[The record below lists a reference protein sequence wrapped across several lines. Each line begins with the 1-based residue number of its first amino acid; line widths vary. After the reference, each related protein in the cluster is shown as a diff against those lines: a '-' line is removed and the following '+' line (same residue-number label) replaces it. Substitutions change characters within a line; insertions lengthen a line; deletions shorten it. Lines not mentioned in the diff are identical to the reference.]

1 MSTSPTPA
9 PHVSW
14 LKHLGNV
21 IGKILGIVA
30 KDAAP
35 IADQAAKVAEVLLPQ
50 FATEIA
56 MADNLI
62 DNIAKQ
68 ALVTEAITT
77 GVGAATTGQDKLAA
91 AIAGIGP
98 EIDAW
103 VSSRFPGATGVSNA
117 AKAGLVNAV
126 VAITNEIEGK
136 PIAAA
141 VTPAASS
148 ITMATPIPGAPMTF
162 GTPGK

>member
-1 MSTSPTPA
+1 MNTSPTPA

-14 LKHLGNV
+14 LKHLGSV
-21 IGKILGIVA
+21 IGKILGVVA

-35 IADQAAKVAEVLLPQ
+35 IADQAAAVAEVLLPQ
-50 FATEIA
+50 FSTEIA
-56 MADNLI
+56 AADNLI

-68 ALVTEAITT
+68 AVVTEAITT
-77 GVGAATTGQDKLAA
+77 GIGAATTSQDKLAA

-103 VSSRFPGATGVSNA
+103 VASRFPGATGVSNA

-126 VAITNEIEGK
+126 VFITNEIEGK
-136 PIAAA
+136 PVAA
-141 VTPAASS
+141 AASS
-148 ITMATPIPGAPMTF
+148 APTNTAGGSITFGAP
-162 GTPGK
+162 GKSA

>member
-1 MSTSPTPA
+1 MSTTPTPA

-14 LKHLGNV
+14 LKHFGQV

-30 KDAAP
+30 HDAAP
-35 IADQAAKVAEVLLPQ
+35 IADQAAKVAEIMLPQ

-56 MADNLI
+56 AADNLI

-77 GVGAATTGQDKLAA
+77 GVGAATTSQEKLATA
-91 AIAGIGP
+91 LAGIGP

-103 VSSRFPGATGVSNA
+103 VASRFPGATGVSNA

-126 VAITNEIEGK
+126 VYITNELEGK
-136 PIAAA
+136 AAVASSAPAPAAA
-141 VTPAASS
+141 GSV
-148 ITMATPIPGAPMTF
+148 TF
-162 GTPGK
+162 GQAPKSA